1 MLKKWILP
9 LSFLIWIQNCETTN
23 LEDRTTLPI
32 YPSSSL
38 EKVIQLDRPPGNISA
53 SSDGRIFFSFFP
65 QGSPPIKVAELK
77 NGQVLAFPSQ
87 AFQKNF
93 NTVLSVRVDD
103 KSRLWTLDYGNLGVG
118 TGPKIYAFDLANGA
132 ILHEYS
138 FPKDIAP
145 KDSLFNDM
153 QIDTVTETVYITDTS
168 PIIPDP
174 GLVVYD
180 IGTKKAR
187 RLLKGHP
194 SVVGERNE
202 IVVNGTPFEVA
213 GVPIIFNADSI
224 GLDQNRE
231 WLYFAP
237 FTSGELYRAKTSV
250 LRNASLT
257 ADQLAAQV
265 ETYSQ
270 KTMSDGI
277 SLDTNGN
284 IYVTDA
290 EHSAVNLIDPNTKAL
305 TTLFKDPAFRWP
317 DGFSYAPDGYMYLT
331 CSALNEVFLQTDAT
345 ILGRGPYYIYRFHPE
360 APGIVGR

>member
-1 MLKKWILP
+1 MLEKWIVP
-9 LSFLIWIQNCETTN
+9 LAFILLIQNCETTN
-23 LEDRTTLPI
+23 LEDRTTLPK
-32 YPSSSL
+32 YPGSAL

-77 NGQVLAFPSQ
+77 NGHAIAFPNQ

-93 NTVLSVRVDD
+93 NTVLSVRADD
-103 KSRLWTLDYGNLGVG
+103 KSRLWTLDYGNLGIG
-118 TGPKIYAFDLANGA
+118 SGPKIYAFDIATGA
-132 ILHEYS
+132 VIHEYS
-138 FPKDIAP
+138 FPSDIAP

-153 QIDTVTETVYITDTS
+153 QVDTVTETIYITDTS

-180 IGTKKAR
+180 IATKKAR
-187 RLLKGHP
+187 RLLKGHV
-194 SVVGERNE
+194 SVTGERNE
-202 IVVNGTPFEVA
+202 IVVNGSSFEVA

-224 GLDQNRE
+224 ALDQNLE

-237 FTSGELYRAKTSV
+237 FTSGELYRAKTAD
-250 LRNASLT
+250 LRNKSLT
-257 ADQLAAQV
+257 AAQLAEKV
-265 ETYSQ
+265 EQYSL

-277 SLDTNGN
+277 SLDLSGN

-305 TTLFKDPAFRWP
+305 TTLFKDPSFRWP

-345 ILGRGPYYIYRFHPE
+345 ILSRGPYYIYRFHPE
-360 APGIVGR
+360 ASGIVGR